1 MRKNKGKKNKKQAK
15 KNKIWKIYEIF
26 SKKYWRYEFWK
37 VKSKMKKA
45 SDYNW
50 IALNDIE
57 QNSWDSLRFKGK
69 FCCLKKKS
77 KIIGKKM
84 SSE

>member
-1 MRKNKGKKNKKQAK
+1 
-15 KNKIWKIYEIF
+15 
-26 SKKYWRYEFWK
+26 
-37 VKSKMKKA
+37 MKKA

>member
-1 MRKNKGKKNKKQAK
+1 
-15 KNKIWKIYEIF
+15 
-26 SKKYWRYEFWK
+26 
-37 VKSKMKKA
+37 MKKA

-77 KIIGKKM
+77 KIIEKKCHPNKRYDLILM
-84 SSE
+84 YLRWNGLKLSQKI